1 MTPAELTDLFNQEQN
16 AQRRADQARELA
28 DAAAHQLA
36 RHVSDY
42 TKSPHSPT
50 DAGRDTLLNFVSVYD
65 VSWVGYIDAR
75 EAWREA
81 NRRAMAAH
89 QAQSQPERPQT
100 DVEA

>member
-1 MTPAELTDLFNQEQN
+1 VDREPLLELLDQEQR
-16 AQRRADQARELA
+16 AQRRTDKARELA

-42 TKSPHSPT
+42 TKSPHTPA

-65 VSWVGYIDAR
+65 LSWVGYIDAR

-81 NRRAMAAH
+81 NRRALD
-89 QAQSQPERPQT
+89 AQGAQGDTERPQT